1 MYILHSTIGLTVFVE
16 WNFSNEI
23 LSFTENHR
31 LLIVRANGSDAG
43 TYRCSASNQYGQS
56 SSSISIAVEGKKN
69 NLKIQD
75 TTDKWLV
82 IMVVG
87 PSVMNL
93 NVYHHIN
100 ICASC
105 KVFT

>member
-1 MYILHSTIGLTVFVE
+1 ME
-16 WNFSNEI
+16 RNFSNEI

-31 LLIVRANGSDAG
+31 LLIIRANGSDAG

-75 TTDKWLV
+75 TTNGW
-82 IMVVG
+82 
-87 PSVMNL
+87 S
-93 NVYHHIN
+93 
-100 ICASC
+100 
-105 KVFT
+105 